1 MHDRFYGYAME
12 IEAKFAAV
20 VASARGRTKLA
31 DAEGM
36 QQRVT
41 EVLIIAL
48 CDLWDEGTAAGF
60 SPTQIE
66 TIANRYLE
74 WDANNDPWPKP
85 SDVPDSNVVVF
96 RR

>member
-1 MHDRFYGYAME
+1 MHDRYYALAME
-12 IEAKFAAV
+12 IEAKFAAI
-20 VASARGRTKLA
+20 VASARGKTMLV
-31 DAEGM
+31 DAEGI

-41 EVLIIAL
+41 EILVFAL

-60 SPTQIE
+60 SANQIE
-66 TIANRYLE
+66 TIANRYVG

-85 SDVPDSNVVVF
+85 SDMPDGNVVVF

>member
-1 MHDRFYGYAME
+1 MHDRFYVCATE

-20 VASARGRTKLA
+20 VASARGRSRLD
-31 DAEGM
+31 DAEGTE
-36 QQRVT
+36 QRVT
-41 EVLIIAL
+41 EVVIIAL

-74 WDANNDPWPKP
+74 WDANNDPWPKT
-85 SDVPDSNVVVF
+85 F
-96 RR
+96 RCAR